1 MLNKAFFKDMNILHT
16 KRYIVRR
23 LYIIYTF
30 IITLFFLFPLI
41 SINAQELLPDKV
53 EVVKA
58 EVLEVKD
65 KENELIPT
73 FNIENKIQEVKAR
86 ILEGEGKGQ
95 EVVFNNDFTPLSQG
109 EIFYL
114 NHTTDKDGQEYFAML
129 EPYRLNVIYFFLGLF
144 ILLTILIGGIQGI
157 RGLVSLAISL
167 VLIVYAL
174 VPFILAGYSPVL
186 VSILVSSIIIILG
199 SYITHGFNKTTTS
212 AVLGMILTVII
223 TGILAYLAIYFGKFS
238 GYETEEAVFLN
249 LNYSGNIDLVGI
261 LIGGIMIGLL
271 GVLYD
276 VAINQAIFVKEL
288 HSIAPHVKK
297 DKIFKRAF
305 YMGREHIGALV
316 DTLAIA
322 YVGASLPLLLLF
334 SNTTNISLTLNREIF
349 AVEIIRILI
358 GSIGLILAVPITTF
372 IATFMLVKEKEN
384 LSEEDKKL
392 EEEKL
397 DHYKHSH

>member
-1 MLNKAFFKDMNILHT
+1 MNILHT

>member
-1 MLNKAFFKDMNILHT
+1 MNILHT

-23 LYIIYTF
+23 LYIIYTL
-30 IITLFFLFPLI
+30 IIILSFFFPLI
-41 SINAQELLPDKV
+41 QTSAQELLPDKV
-53 EVVKA
+53 EVIKA
-58 EVLEVKD
+58 RVLEVKD
-65 KENELIPT
+65 KEKEIIPT
-73 FNIENKIQEVKAR
+73 FNIENKVQEVKALL
-86 ILEGEGKGQ
+86 LEGEGKGR
-95 EVVFNNDFTPLSQG
+95 EITFNNDFTSLSPNQT
-109 EIFYL
+109 FYI
-114 NHTTDKDGQEYFAML
+114 NHTTDKDGNEYFAML
-129 EPYRLNVIYFFLGLF
+129 EPYRMNVIYLFLGLF
-144 ILLTILIGGIQGI
+144 ILLTILIGGVQGV
-157 RGLVSLAISL
+157 RGIISLAISL

-174 VPFILAGYSPVL
+174 VPFILSGYSPIL
-186 VSILVSSIIIILG
+186 VSILVSSFIIILG

-212 AVLGMILTVII
+212 AVFGMILTVII
-223 TGILAYLAIYFGKFS
+223 TGALAYIAIDLGNFS

-249 LNYSGNIDLVGI
+249 LNHQGNIDLVGI

-288 HSIAPHVKK
+288 HAIAPNVEKK
-297 DKIFKRAF
+297 KIFKRAF

-334 SNTTNISLTLNREIF
+334 SNTPNIELTLNREIF

-372 IATFMLVKEKEN
+372 IATMMLIKEN
-384 LSEEDKKL
+384 KNTDLNL
-392 EEEKL
+392 LNQEEENLK
-397 DHYKHSH
+397 HYKHSH

>member
-1 MLNKAFFKDMNILHT
+1 MNILHT

-41 SINAQELLPDKV
+41 ELRAQELLPDKV

-58 EVLEVKD
+58 EVLEVTG

-86 ILEGEGKGQ
+86 LLEGESKGR

-157 RGLVSLAISL
+157 RGLISLAISL

-174 VPFILAGYSPVL
+174 VPFILEGYSPVL
-186 VSILVSSIIIILG
+186 VSILVSSVIIILG

-271 GVLYD
+271 GILYD

-288 HSIAPHVKK
+288 HSIAPHVAK

-334 SNTTNISLTLNREIF
+334 SNTTNIPLTLNREIF

-384 LSEEDKKL
+384 FNEEDKKL

-397 DHYKHSH
+397 EHYKHSH

>member
-1 MLNKAFFKDMNILHT
+1 MNILHT

-23 LYIIYTF
+23 LYIIYTLL
-30 IITLFFLFPLI
+30 IILTLIPNLSL
-41 SINAQELLPDKV
+41 AQELVEDKI
-53 EVVKA
+53 EVLKA
-58 EVLEVKD
+58 IVLEVKD
-65 KENELIPT
+65 KEKELIPT

-86 ILEGEGKGQ
+86 ILEGEAKDR
-95 EVVFNNDFTPLSQG
+95 EIIFNNDFTPLSSG
-109 EIFYL
+109 EVFYL
-114 NHTTDKDGQEYFAML
+114 NHNIDKDGNEYFAML
-129 EPYRLNVIYFFLGLF
+129 EPYRLDVIYLFLGIF

-157 RGLVSLAISL
+157 RGLISLAISL

-174 VPFILAGYSPVL
+174 VPFILSGYSPVL

-212 AVLGMILTVII
+212 AVLGMILTVIV
-223 TGILAYLAIYFGKFS
+223 TGVMAYIAIDMGKFS

-249 LNYSGNIDLVGI
+249 LNHKGNIDLVGI

-288 HSIAPHVKK
+288 HNIAPHVPKR
-297 DKIFKRAF
+297 KIFKRAF

-334 SNTTNISLTLNREIF
+334 SNTTNIPLTLNREIF

-372 IATFMLVKEKEN
+372 IATFMIVKEKEN
-384 LSEEDKKL
+384 LNEQDKKL

-397 DHYKHSH
+397 EHYKHSH

>member
-1 MLNKAFFKDMNILHT
+1 MSQEH
-16 KRYIVRR
+16 RYIVRR
-23 LYIIYTF
+23 LYIIYTLL
-30 IITLFFLFPLI
+30 II
-41 SINAQELLPDKV
+41 SIFLPSLSLAQELVEDKI
-53 EVVKA
+53 EVIKA
-58 EVLEVKD
+58 VVLEVKD
-65 KENELIPT
+65 KDKELIPT
-73 FNIENKIQEVKAR
+73 FNIENKIQEVKAK
-86 ILEGEGKGQ
+86 ITEGENKDR
-95 EVVFNNDFTPLSQG
+95 EITFNNDFTPLSIG
-109 EIFYL
+109 EVFYL
-114 NHTTDKDGQEYFAML
+114 NHTIDKDGSEYFAML
-129 EPYRLNVIYFFLGLF
+129 EPYRLDVIYLFLGIF

-157 RGLVSLAISL
+157 RGLISLAISL
-167 VLIVYAL
+167 ILIVYAL
-174 VPFILAGYSPVL
+174 VPFILSGYSPIL
-186 VSILVSSIIIILG
+186 VSILVSSVIIILG

-212 AVLGMILTVII
+212 AVFGMILTVIV
-223 TGILAYLAIYFGKFS
+223 TGIMAYFAIDMGKFS

-249 LNYSGNIDLVGI
+249 LNHKGNIDLVGI

-288 HSIAPHVKK
+288 HNIAPHVKK
-297 DKIFKRAF
+297 EKIFKRAF

-334 SNTTNISLTLNREIF
+334 SNTNNIELTLNREIF

-358 GSIGLILAVPITTF
+358 GSIGLILAVPITTI

-397 DHYKHSH
+397 KHYKHSH